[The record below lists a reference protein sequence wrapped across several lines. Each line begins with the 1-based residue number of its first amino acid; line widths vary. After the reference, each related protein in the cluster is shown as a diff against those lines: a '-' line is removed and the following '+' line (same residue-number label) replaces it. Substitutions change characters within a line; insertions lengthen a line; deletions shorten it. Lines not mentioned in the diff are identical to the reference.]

1 MFTLVSEGNESKYI
15 IYKDFEKNIKDKKN
29 CIDKYVKM
37 WNKIKKISN
46 PYELIH
52 NINKNN
58 YKPISRSYYKMLEM
72 ISDYNLLDSNKNRV
86 ACLAEGPGGFIE
98 AIYNFS
104 KVKNKQVSIYGVTL
118 PPDNDND
125 NDIPK
130 WNNLKINDFINTKI
144 IYGDLCQ
151 KNDITGFMKYIDT
164 KVDFVTADGAVDYST
179 NYNKQEQL
187 SYKLFLGEILTTF
200 MILKKGGSYV
210 MKIFDT
216 FRIVTIKIL
225 GLLYEYFDEFT
236 ICKPKTSRVLNSE
249 KYVILKGFKGINNTK
264 LNELLELLMGLN
276 ENTLDL
282 NITTLTNDFI
292 HIINEYNIKFYNQQL
307 NYLDIAL
314 NHAKNFTMFDKSEII
329 IKQKKLAI
337 EWHNIYGI

>member
-29 CIDKYVKM
+29 CIDKHVKI

-72 ISDYNLLDSNKNRV
+72 ITDYNLLDSDNNRV

-98 AIYNFS
+98 AIYNYS
-104 KVKNKQVSIYGVTL
+104 NINKKQVKIYGVTL
-118 PPDNDND
+118 PPDNES
-125 NDIPK
+125 DIPK
-130 WNNLKINDFINTKI
+130 WNSLKINDFINTKI
-144 IYGDLCQ
+144 IYGDLCN
-151 KNDITGFMKYIDT
+151 KNDITGFMNYINT
-164 KVDFVTADGAVDYST
+164 KVDFVTADGAVDYSAD
-179 NYNKQEQL
+179 YNKQEQL
-187 SYKLFLGEILTTF
+187 SYKLFLGEILTAF
-200 MILKKGGSYV
+200 MILKKGGTYV
-210 MKIFDT
+210 MKVFDT

-249 KYVILKGFKGINNTK
+249 KYVILKGFKGIDTIK
-264 LNELLELLMGLN
+264 LDKLLNLLKELD

-282 NITTLTNDFI
+282 NITKLRNDFI
-292 HIINEYNIKFYNQQL
+292 HIINKYNIKFYKQQL
-307 NYLDIAL
+307 DYLDIAL
-314 NHAKNFTMFDKSEII
+314 KNANNFLKFDKSEII
-329 IKQKKLAI
+329 INQKKLAM
-337 EWHNIYGI
+337 EWHSIYGI

>member
-1 MFTLVSEGNESKYI
+1 MFTLVSEGNENKYI

-29 CIDKYVKM
+29 HIDKHVKI

-72 ISDYNLLDSNKNRV
+72 ITDYNLLDRDNNRV

-98 AIYNFS
+98 AIYNYS
-104 KVKNKQVSIYGVTL
+104 NVKKKQIKIYGVTL
-118 PPDNDND
+118 PPENEQ
-125 NDIPK
+125 DIPK
-130 WNNLKINDFINTKI
+130 WNSSKINDFIDTKI
-144 IYGDLCQ
+144 IYGNLCD
-151 KNDITGFMKYIDT
+151 KNDIGKFKTYIT
-164 KVDFVTADGAVDYST
+164 KKVDFVTADGAVDYSLD
-179 NYNKQEQL
+179 YNKQEQL

-200 MILKKGGSYV
+200 LILKKGGTYV

-216 FRIVTIKIL
+216 FRSVTIRLL
-225 GLLYEYFDEFT
+225 GLLYDYFEEFV

-249 KYVILKGFKGINNTK
+249 KYIILKGFKGIQEDILDN
-264 LNELLELLMGLN
+264 LLSLLEGLD
-276 ENTLDL
+276 EHTLDL
-282 NITTLTNDFI
+282 NISTLTNDFI
-292 HIINEYNIKFYNQQL
+292 HIINEYNTKFYKQQL

-314 NHAKNFTMFDKSEII
+314 ANADNFLKVDKSETII
-329 IKQKKLAI
+329 HQKKLAI
-337 EWHNIYGI
+337 EWHSKYGI